1 MKFIINK
8 RIRYHEDNSSIDTL
22 DDSAEPI
29 ILTATLNRLL
39 ALFVK
44 NNNLVL
50 SREHVLEKVWE
61 EHGQVASDNNLNN
74 SMSVLRKILATL
86 GEEDIL
92 VTLPR
97 QGFSF
102 TAKEINTID
111 DQAIIN
117 EQATA
122 CSQSLTP
129 PPRTRA
135 PLKTALLLLTL
146 LLSGW
151 LVFLLWSYKNSAAFS
166 PDDSLELGVFDNC
179 QIYIM
184 SPQHKISRSQLN
196 LEEVADKARQFGLDC
211 HIAAKLY
218 YYDISL
224 LTKGGDGTAHSRF
237 IAYCPLK
244 PGTNQIFR
252 CENYYENE
260 KL

>member
-1 MKFIINK
+1 
-8 RIRYHEDNSSIDTL
+8 
-22 DDSAEPI
+22 PI

-111 DQAIIN
+111 
-117 EQATA
+117 
-122 CSQSLTP
+122 
-129 PPRTRA
+129 
-135 PLKTALLLLTL
+135 
-146 LLSGW
+146 
-151 LVFLLWSYKNSAAFS
+151 
-166 PDDSLELGVFDNC
+166 
-179 QIYIM
+179 
-184 SPQHKISRSQLN
+184 
-196 LEEVADKARQFGLDC
+196 
-211 HIAAKLY
+211 
-218 YYDISL
+218 
-224 LTKGGDGTAHSRF
+224 
-237 IAYCPLK
+237 
-244 PGTNQIFR
+244 
-252 CENYYENE
+252 
-260 KL
+260 